1 MTAHRRFASRLRQFA
16 LALVLLALLAACG
29 GSDTGA
35 DTNSSSAENPPPAN
49 TVDVKDMRFSP
60 AAITIK
66 AGETVTWRFDDS
78 GRPHN
83 VTGDQ
88 DAAAIIKSPIIKKG
102 DYSATFT
109 KPGIYHYT
117 CTLHAQM
124 TGTVTVE

>member
-1 MTAHRRFASRLRQFA
+1 ML
-16 LALVLLALLAACG
+16 LLVLLAACG
-29 GSDTGA
+29 GSDSGSDA
-35 DTNSSSAENPPPAN
+35 SSPSAETPPPAN
-49 TVDVKDMRFSP
+49 AVDVKDMRFSP
-60 AAITIK
+60 SAITVK
-66 AGETVTWRFDDS
+66 VGDTVTWRFDDN

-102 DYSATFT
+102 DYSVTFT
-109 KPGIYHYT
+109 KPGVYHYT

>member
-1 MTAHRRFASRLRQFA
+1 MTAHRRFVSKLRHIA
-16 LALVLLALLAACG
+16 LALLVLVLLAACG
-29 GSDTGA
+29 GSDSGA
-35 DTNSSSAENPPPAN
+35 DASSSSAENPVPAN

-60 AAITIK
+60 SAITIK

-88 DAAAIIKSPIIKKG
+88 AAESIIKSPIIKKG
-102 DYSATFT
+102 EYSATFT
-109 KPGIYHYT
+109 KPGVYHYT
-117 CTLHAQM
+117 CTLHVQM